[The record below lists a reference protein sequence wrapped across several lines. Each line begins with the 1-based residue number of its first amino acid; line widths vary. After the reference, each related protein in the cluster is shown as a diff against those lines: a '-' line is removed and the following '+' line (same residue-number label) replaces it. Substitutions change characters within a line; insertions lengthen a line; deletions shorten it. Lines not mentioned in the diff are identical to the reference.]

1 MSHPAKTM
9 GNVID
14 IFFYKQT
21 YQYTMNANRCS
32 TVRPDNSSIYE
43 IQLARPCVDEPGK
56 YIAESQYSNSF
67 LMDALCSILQT
78 NLEKGNIFELKCSE
92 RLGVARFE
100 MDGKTILLY
109 RIGRIDIRKT
119 TDIAN
124 AGIVMEKIENMVKSA
139 FNDTVCD

>member
-32 TVRPDNSSIYE
+32 TVKPDNSSTYE

-78 NLEKGNIFELKCSE
+78 NLEKGNISQLKCSE

-100 MDGKTILLY
+100 LDGKTILLY
-109 RIGRIDIRKT
+109 RIGRIDIRRT

-139 FNDTVCD
+139 FNDTACD